1 MGAAAAARCGAG
13 PPPFGLLI
21 IAARHVVAILIGIMA
36 VLSANVREERV
47 ARVRAFAGG
56 VAGPAHGVVPFSAAA
71 RRPAAAAAATA
82 NSGRHTLLK
91 SAASSSDQMFNS
103 ECLLTPD
110 GFGFSS
116 SAGRILDK
124 AGRGQGYH
132 RADAT
137 DRVIDVM
144 AGIADGD
151 GTDVALVFEDGG
163 DELLGIF
170 TETDYIK
177 VSN

>member
-1 MGAAAAARCGAG
+1 MTISHRATLAT
-13 PPPFGLLI
+13 
-21 IAARHVVAILIGIMA
+21 VVAVGSFVA
-36 VLSANVREERV
+36 SSA
-47 ARVRAFAGG
+47 FSPI
-56 VAGPAHGVVPFSAAA
+56 AGPAHGVVPFSAAA

-124 AGRGQGYH
+124 AGSGQGYH